1 MNIYGNDVTEREK
14 AEKALNESLK
24 REHFLAEL
32 VRNASVAV
40 GVGYPDGR
48 LGMVNAAFQE
58 LTGYTEE
65 ELEKTS
71 WNTVLTPPEYL
82 EFETAKLAEL
92 NCTKKPVRYEKEYL
106 RKDGSRVPIE
116 LIVNPF
122 FDDKGNVTYYF
133 SFITDI
139 TERKKA
145 YEALQKSESE

>member
-82 EFETAKLAEL
+82 E
-92 NCTKKPVRYEKEYL
+92 
-106 RKDGSRVPIE
+106 S
-116 LIVNPF
+116 
-122 FDDKGNVTYYF
+122 NV
-133 SFITDI
+133 DI
-139 TERKKA
+139 TERIELQAKLEDSA
-145 YEALQKSESE
+145 VRVEEYANQMEALANQRAE